1 VQGAESEEAAG
12 DLRYRSERI
21 AVTVTKEYN
30 DSVSASEHIIRAAY
44 SDRTIRVYQAY
55 RPEIA
60 LPALKAGRFVPPFS
74 MSRMTWIKPSF
85 NWMMYRSGYAS
96 KPGQEFVLGVD
107 ITREGFEWA
116 LRHASISSYQPGFHA
131 SHEAWKREVEAKP
144 VRVQWDPE
152 RDWRLQPIAGVR
164 AIQIG
169 LSGEAVERY
178 VNEWAVRIEDV
189 TPLARMVAAGVERG
203 IPPSPLPNASE
214 RPYPLDATTAAAI
227 CPR

>member
-1 VQGAESEEAAG
+1 MPDCVIRAS
-12 DLRYRSERI
+12 Y
-21 AVTVTKEYN
+21 
-30 DSVSASEHIIRAAY
+30 SEH
-44 SDRTIRVYQAY
+44 TVRVYQAY

-60 LPALKAGRFVPPFS
+60 KPALAAQRFVPPFK
-74 MSRMTWIKPSF
+74 MGRMTWIKPSF

-116 LRHASISSYQPGFHA
+116 LQHAAISSYQPGFHA
-131 SHEAWKREVEAKP
+131 SPEDWKRDVEAKP

-169 LSGEAVERY
+169 LSGDAVERY
-178 VNEWAVRIEDV
+178 VNQWIVRIEDV
-189 TPLARMVAAGVERG
+189 TPVARLVAAVVESG
-203 IPPSPLPNASE
+203 KPPSMLPSASE
-214 RPYPLDATTAAAI
+214 RPYLLNAATMTAI
-227 CPR
+227 CTN